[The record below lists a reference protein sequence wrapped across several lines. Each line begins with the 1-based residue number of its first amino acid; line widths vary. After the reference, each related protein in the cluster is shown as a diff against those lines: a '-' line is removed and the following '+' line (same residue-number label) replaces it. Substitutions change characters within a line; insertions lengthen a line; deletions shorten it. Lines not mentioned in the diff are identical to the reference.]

1 MRPKIVILILV
12 AAFGLL
18 AIMVVLK
25 GVMGHSGNAGGQ
37 APATQASAD
46 SPSAATNGQ
55 VVPVNPD
62 SSNTAAGS
70 EQMRAAA
77 IEKELD
83 AIRELQGEADGENNP
98 KIISALLDKVA
109 HPEVAVRNAALDA
122 LKQLNDTNA
131 IPGLQQ
137 AEELIK
143 DPRGKVAVLDVID
156 YLKLPNVMPDVPP
169 DDFTNNNN
177 RATRPRP
184 TRNVNPNFQHGGRN
198 NGRQAAQP
206 Q

>member
-46 SPSAATNGQ
+46 SPSAATNDQ

-156 YLKLPNVMPDVPP
+156 YLNLPSVMPDVPP

>member
-25 GVMGHSGNAGGQ
+25 GVMGHFGNAGGQ

-46 SPSAATNGQ
+46 SPSAATNDQ

-98 KIISALLDKVA
+98 KIILVLLDKVA